1 MALERASGPGLRIS
15 GHIAARQ
22 SCDGEAGSS
31 RAPWAH
37 TMRGTAKCQR
47 RGQGGYRRDPGG
59 WGVNGR
65 GASLR
70 PPVPP
75 LCSPAKCPLRGGCP
89 DPSSDGC
96 SGLSQPYTARKRLPD
111 LPSKSQGWG
120 RGGAGGEER
129 DMARGGETPAC
140 ASAVFTAPGF
150 SSSPATTAH
159 FPPGGPLLEVV
170 QQPPSPCR
178 SPGGAETRLTPV

>member
-1 MALERASGPGLRIS
+1 MSSDQERKALWLEHGQADLRVGGGL
-15 GHIAARQ
+15 
-22 SCDGEAGSS
+22 
-31 RAPWAH
+31 
-37 TMRGTAKCQR
+37 
-47 RGQGGYRRDPGG
+47 G
-59 WGVNGR
+59 WE
-65 GASLR
+65 LR
-70 PPVPP
+70 PW
-75 LCSPAKCPLRGGCP
+75 R
-89 DPSSDGC
+89 
-96 SGLSQPYTARKRLPD
+96 R
-111 LPSKSQGWG
+111 G